1 MDWIQAIVYG
11 VVQGLTEFLPVSSSG
26 HLNLLPHLFHWKDP
40 GAGFTAVIQLGTVV
54 ATFLYFWADIK
65 GAFGGWAKSISDKSL
80 RDTPEARAGWA
91 TFFATL
97 PIIVIGLTVK
107 HFIKGEARNLAL
119 TAWMLIGFA
128 IVLAVAERMGKRKR
142 TLEDVKPIDGFI
154 MGVWQAIALVPG
166 GSRSGTSISGGLFQ
180 GFERDAAA
188 RLSFLMSIPAVTAA
202 GLYELYD
209 ARHELAA
216 AGIGQT
222 LLATVVSF
230 AVGWWAVSFL
240 MKFVRTQ
247 PMYVFVVYRIA
258 LGVAILV
265 MIQQRV

>member
-11 VVQGLTEFLPVSSSG
+11 IVQGLTEFLPVSSSG
-26 HLNLLPHLFHWKDP
+26 HLNILPHLFHWNDP

-54 ATFLYFWADIK
+54 ATFLYFWSDIK
-65 GAFGGWAKSISDKSL
+65 SSFTGWARSLKDKAL

-91 TFFATL
+91 TFVATF
-97 PIIVIGLTVK
+97 PIIAIGWACK
-107 HFIKGEARNLAL
+107 HFIKGQARDLTL
-119 TAWMLIGFA
+119 TAWMLIAFA
-128 IVLAVAERMGKRKR
+128 VVLGVAELLGKRR
-142 TLEDVKPIDGFI
+142 RPLADVKPLDGLV

-202 GLYELYD
+202 GLYELFD
-209 ARHELAA
+209 ARHELVA
-216 AGIGQT
+216 AGVGQT
-222 LLATVVSF
+222 VVATVVSF
-230 AVGWWAVSFL
+230 FVGWFAVSFL

-258 LGVAILV
+258 LGVAILLWL
-265 MIQQRV
+265 RAPA

>member
-11 VVQGLTEFLPVSSSG
+11 VIQGLTEFLPVSSSG
-26 HLNLLPHLFHWKDP
+26 HLNLLPHVFHWSDP

-54 ATFLYFWADIK
+54 ATFIYFWNDIK
-65 GAFGGWAKSISDKSL
+65 GAFVGWAGSFMGKTARIA
-80 RDTPEARAGWA
+80 PEARAGWA
-91 TFFATL
+91 TFYATL

-107 HFIKGEARNLAL
+107 HFIKGEARSLTL
-119 TAWMLIGFA
+119 TAWMLIAFA
-128 IVLAVAERMGKRKR
+128 IVLAVAEKMGKRKR
-142 TLEDVKPIDGFI
+142 QLEDVKPVDGLV

-209 ARHELAA
+209 ARHELVA
-216 AGIGQT
+216 AGVGQT
-222 LLATVVSF
+222 VVATVVSF
-230 AVGWWAVSFL
+230 VVGWWAVSFL

-247 PMYVFVVYRIA
+247 PMYVFVVYRIL
-258 LGVAILV
+258 LGVAILAFL
-265 MIQQRV
+265 QHPA